1 VTSGA
6 AVVAKASATST
17 STSTS
22 TVAAAFRHI
31 SNSSDRTSVTSS
43 RNDDDR
49 GSAVAFVATDRGDRC
64 RGRRAPATGLLLRA
78 AAAAHSRRTHENVE

>member
-6 AVVAKASATST
+6 AVVAKGSA
-17 STSTS
+17 TSTS
-22 TVAAAFRHI
+22 TVAAAVRHI
-31 SNSSDRTSVTSS
+31 SISSDHSTSVTTS
-43 RNDDDR
+43 RHDDDR

-78 AAAAHSRRTHENVE
+78 SASAHARCTHENVE